1 MTHIKPGAGELCLSN
16 RTVHRNSFVI
26 WGEIG
31 HCEQTSMLKM
41 RGYNMKVLIKFVS
54 TALVL
59 LVGNVQSVAGTVG
72 QQVVQEA
79 GAQKSYAM
87 PRTQVVPV
95 PDTKADRQYEL
106 YVKLPEDYQKNTDLK
121 YPVIYTT
128 DAIWHMDM
136 LSGATD
142 YLMPDVI
149 LVGISWQKDLDGE
162 VAYASRFRDYS
173 LEKVAGSKTPRGE
186 AANHLSFIRD
196 DVIKYVEDNYRADP
210 GERTYFGYS
219 LGGVF
224 GAYVL
229 LAEPE
234 TFKHYILGSPALGP
248 RSAKYLDALEG
259 KMAPRQKEFNA
270 NVFLSIGELE
280 KSQMEVTKDLVSV
293 LQRRSQAGLTL
304 TGLEVMEDSDH
315 GTAFPVTVIRSIKW
329 LSQQS
334 SE

>member
-1 MTHIKPGAGELCLSN
+1 
-16 RTVHRNSFVI
+16 
-26 WGEIG
+26 
-31 HCEQTSMLKM
+31 
-41 RGYNMKVLIKFVS
+41 MKVLIKFVS

-87 PRTQVVPV
+87 PGTQVVPV

-136 LSGATD
+136 LSGARD

-334 SE
+334 SEWFPAHEER